1 MKRAITLKPPKSI
14 SKRAADPDNPPWREA
29 MLGPAVVRRGRGPQK
44 APTKVLT
51 TLRLDADVLEYFRS
65 TGPGFQTRINE
76 ALRAAKER
84 GEVRVAAGRAGVAQA
99 RARYRASRRRQPPSS
114 RSR

>member
-1 MKRAITLKPPKSI
+1 MKRATTLKPSKSI
-14 SKRAADPDNPPWREA
+14 SKRPVDPDNPPWREE

-44 APTKVLT
+44 TPTKVLT

-76 ALRAAKER
+76 ALRVAKER
-84 GEVRVAAGRAGVAQA
+84 AEARLAAGRTGVAQA
-99 RARYRASRRRQPPSS
+99 RGRYRVSS
-114 RSR
+114 KR

>member
-1 MKRAITLKPPKSI
+1 MKRATTLKPSKSI
-14 SKRAADPDNPPWREA
+14 SKEAVDPDNPPWREE

-84 GEVRVAAGRAGVAQA
+84 GEARVAQA
-99 RARYRASRRRQPPSS
+99 KARYRVSRRR
-114 RSR
+114 